1 MKRLYI
7 SIFISMIV
15 FAVQAQKLSGKWYF
29 WSIDDKGSALQCLD
43 FLSNNHYTLSTYT
56 FGDNNLMKVEA
67 ELSISGTYE
76 RSGKALTMVADK
88 NTVKIKTNITY
99 LGELKKTYD
108 TNPQIRNKLK
118 EITAKAKKDLESE
131 SKRSLIILASIG
143 SYTQIA
149 KENENELHL
158 ILSDGKRECYIRK
171 KETKE
176 EYLLRQQ
183 KAQEKENAAINE
195 DMIYRDVEEMPS
207 FPEGQDGVFGYISKN
222 IHYPVVAEE
231 NGIQGRVL
239 VSFIIEK
246 DGSLTDFVIEKSV
259 DPSLDK
265 EAIRLVRS
273 MPKWNP
279 GKKDGQS
286 VNVKYTLPITFRLY

>member
-1 MKRLYI
+1 
-7 SIFISMIV
+7 
-15 FAVQAQKLSGKWYF
+15 
-29 WSIDDKGSALQCLD
+29 
-43 FLSNNHYTLSTYT
+43 
-56 FGDNNLMKVEA
+56 MKVEA

-118 EITAKAKKDLESE
+118 EITAKAKKELESE

-158 ILSDGKRECYIRK
+158 IPSDGKRQCYIRK

-176 EYLLRQQ
+176 EYVLRQQ

-207 FPEGQDGVFGYISKN
+207 FPEGQGGVFGYISKN

>member
-118 EITAKAKKDLESE
+118 EITAKAKKELESE

-207 FPEGQDGVFGYISKN
+207 FPEGQGGVFGYISKN
-222 IHYPVVAEE
+222 IRYPVVAEE

-239 VSFIIEK
+239 VSFIVEK

-279 GKKDGQS
+279 GKKDGQY
-286 VNVKYTLPITFRLY
+286 VNVKYTLPITFRLF

>member
-1 MKRLYI
+1 
-7 SIFISMIV
+7 
-15 FAVQAQKLSGKWYF
+15 
-29 WSIDDKGSALQCLD
+29 
-43 FLSNNHYTLSTYT
+43 
-56 FGDNNLMKVEA
+56 MKVEA

-99 LGELKKTYD
+99 LGELKKNYD

-118 EITAKAKKDLESE
+118 EITAKAKKELESE

-158 ILSDGKRECYIRK
+158 IPSDGKRQCYIRK

-176 EYLLRQQ
+176 EYVLRQQ

>member
-118 EITAKAKKDLESE
+118 EITAKAKKELESE

>member
-29 WSIDDKGSALQCLD
+29 WSIDDKGSVLQCLD
-43 FLSNNHYTLSTYT
+43 FLSNNHYTLSTYS
-56 FGDNNLMKVEA
+56 FKENNLMKVEL

-99 LGELKKTYD
+99 LGELKKNYD
-108 TNPQIRNKLK
+108 TNPQVRNKLK
-118 EITAKAKKDLESE
+118 EFSAKSKKELETGL
-131 SKRSLIILASIG
+131 KRRLIVLASIG
-143 SYTQIA
+143 TYIQIA

-207 FPEGQDGVFGYISKN
+207 FPEGQGGVFGYISKN
-222 IHYPVVAEE
+222 IRYPVVAEE

>member
-29 WSIDDKGSALQCLD
+29 WSIDGKGSVLQCFD
-43 FLSNNHYTLSTYT
+43 FLSNNHYTLSTYN
-56 FGDNNLMKVEA
+56 FAENNLMKVEA

-99 LGELKKTYD
+99 LGELKKNYD
-108 TNPQIRNKLK
+108 TNPQVRNKLK
-118 EITAKAKKDLESE
+118 EFSAKSKKELETGL
-131 SKRSLIILASIG
+131 KRRLIVLASIG
-143 SYTQIA
+143 TYIQIA

-176 EYLLRQQ
+176 EYVLRQQ

-207 FPEGQDGVFGYISKN
+207 FPEGQGGVFGYISKN
-222 IHYPVVAEE
+222 IRYPVVAEE

-239 VSFIIEK
+239 VSFIVEK

-279 GKKDGQS
+279 GKKDGQY
-286 VNVKYTLPITFRLY
+286 VNVKYTLPITFRLF

>member
-99 LGELKKTYD
+99 LGELKKNYD
-108 TNPQIRNKLK
+108 TNPQVRNKLK
-118 EITAKAKKDLESE
+118 E
-131 SKRSLIILASIG
+131 
-143 SYTQIA
+143 
-149 KENENELHL
+149 
-158 ILSDGKRECYIRK
+158 
-171 KETKE
+171 
-176 EYLLRQQ
+176 
-183 KAQEKENAAINE
+183 
-195 DMIYRDVEEMPS
+195 
-207 FPEGQDGVFGYISKN
+207 F
-222 IHYPVVAEE
+222 
-231 NGIQGRVL
+231 
-239 VSFIIEK
+239 
-246 DGSLTDFVIEKSV
+246 
-259 DPSLDK
+259 
-265 EAIRLVRS
+265 
-273 MPKWNP
+273 
-279 GKKDGQS
+279 
-286 VNVKYTLPITFRLY
+286 

>member
-15 FAVQAQKLSGKWYF
+15 FAVRAQKLSGKWYF

-118 EITAKAKKDLESE
+118 EITAKAKKELESE

>member
-118 EITAKAKKDLESE
+118 EITAKAKKELESE

-183 KAQEKENAAINE
+183 EAQEKENAAINE

>member
-15 FAVQAQKLSGKWYF
+15 FAVQAQTLSGKWYF
-29 WSIDDKGSALQCLD
+29 WSIDGEGSALQCFD
-43 FLSNNHYTLSTYT
+43 FLSNNHYTLSTYSFT
-56 FGDNNLMKVEA
+56 EINLMKIEA
-67 ELSISGTYE
+67 EVSISGTYE

-99 LGELKKTYD
+99 LGELKKNYD
-108 TNPQIRNKLK
+108 TNPQVRNKL
-118 EITAKAKKDLESE
+118 AKAKKELEE
-131 SKRSLIILASIG
+131 DSKRSLIILASIG
-143 SYTQIA
+143 GYTQIA

-158 ILSDGKRECYIRK
+158 IPSDGKRQCYIRK

-176 EYLLRQQ
+176 EYVLRQQ

-207 FPEGQDGVFGYISKN
+207 FPEGQGGVFGYISKN
-222 IHYPVVAEE
+222 IRYPVVAEE

-279 GKKDGQS
+279 GKKDGQY
-286 VNVKYTLPITFRLY
+286 VNVKYTLPITFRLF

>member
-118 EITAKAKKDLESE
+118 EITAKAKKEFESE

>member
-43 FLSNNHYTLSTYT
+43 FLSNNHCTLSTYSFT
-56 FGDNNLMKVEA
+56 ENNLMKVEA

-99 LGELKKTYD
+99 LGELKKNYD
-108 TNPQIRNKLK
+108 TNPQVRNKLK
-118 EITAKAKKDLESE
+118 EISAKVKKELESE

-158 ILSDGKRECYIRK
+158 IPSDGKRQCYIRK

-207 FPEGQDGVFGYISKN
+207 FPEGQGGVFGYISKN
-222 IHYPVVAEE
+222 IRYPVVAEE

-286 VNVKYTLPITFRLY
+286 VNVKYTLPITFRLQ

>member
-99 LGELKKTYD
+99 LGELKKNYD
-108 TNPQIRNKLK
+108 TNPQVRNKLK
-118 EITAKAKKDLESE
+118 EFSAKSKKELETGL
-131 SKRSLIILASIG
+131 KRRLIVLASIG
-143 SYTQIA
+143 TYIQIA

-176 EYLLRQQ
+176 EYVLRQQ

-207 FPEGQDGVFGYISKN
+207 FPEGQGGVFGYISKN
-222 IHYPVVAEE
+222 IRYPVVAEE